1 MTIVFEPDNQTCNS
15 VMTSMELIID
25 KKRLHKIIDDLPDDS
40 SLEDAIEQLI
50 LFHKVKLGLRQ
61 EGGRSQEE
69 LEREFTKRRQ
79 SRQKPS

>member
-1 MTIVFEPDNQTCNS
+1 MANVFDPDNRTCNS
-15 VMTSMELIID
+15 EISSMELIID

-50 LFHKVKLGLRQ
+50 LFHKVKLGLQQ

-69 LEREFTKRRQ
+69 LEREFSKRRQ